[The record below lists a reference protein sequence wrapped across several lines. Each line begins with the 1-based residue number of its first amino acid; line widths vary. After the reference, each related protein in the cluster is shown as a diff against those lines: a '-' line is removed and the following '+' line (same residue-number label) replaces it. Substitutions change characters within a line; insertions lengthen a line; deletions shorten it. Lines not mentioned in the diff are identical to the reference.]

1 MRLPLTE
8 ITRLISEAV
17 ARHAA
22 QAELPHAARSVKA
35 RHLGVLD
42 SITLTVYTDATRPAP
57 TSLPAGTV
65 IYNSTD
71 SGLNVTDGADWRA
84 PSGGWVVT

>member
-1 MRLPLTE
+1 MRLPITE
-8 ITRLISEAV
+8 ISRLISNAI
-17 ARHAA
+17 ARHAS
-22 QAELPHAARSVKA
+22 QTELPHAARSVKV
-35 RHLGVLD
+35 RHLGILD
-42 SITLTVYTDATRPAP
+42 SISLKIYTDTTRPAA

-71 SGLNVTDGADWRA
+71 SGLNVTDGTNWRA